1 MSNDAQFIRIEGLS
15 KHFGEFAAV
24 DNVSLDIARG
34 ELFAILGASGCGKT
48 TLLRMLA
55 GFETPSTGRVFIDGV
70 DVTALPPYQRPVNM
84 MFQSYA
90 LFPHMTVE
98 NNVAYGLKKERTPK
112 AELKDRV
119 AEMLKLVQLE
129 EFASRKPHQLSG
141 GQQQRVALVLDFF
154 YQRNLL
160 DLCVV

>member
-55 GFETPSTGRVFIDGV
+55 GFENPSAGAVLIDGNLTEAILERARAREPESIKARRIEEISTDQLDLRAERPRFSV
-70 DVTALPPYQRPVNM
+70 LDCTALRET
-84 MFQSYA
+84 FS
-90 LFPHMTVE
+90 
-98 NNVAYGLKKERTPK
+98 
-112 AELKDRV
+112 
-119 AEMLKLVQLE
+119 
-129 EFASRKPHQLSG
+129 
-141 GQQQRVALVLDFF
+141 VALPNWKD
-154 YQRNLL
+154 QL
-160 DLCVV
+160 DLCLDA